1 VKAKPKPRQKYAR
14 GQGDQL
20 RSDLI
25 DAAIRILSDSES
37 SGQFS
42 LRAVAKEARVAAPS
56 IYLHFS
62 DLNELRL
69 AVLERLFAEQIAIRN
84 RADEEAGKAGGGAWE
99 RLLAGSLALVKFG
112 IERPGHYKIMYEGRV
127 ILRLNDPRAAAFG
140 RPMQDRS
147 VELIS
152 ELVRRRDAKGSPEDP
167 HRLALLLWA
176 ALHGIISLQIN
187 KPTLD
192 WPAAAELAAQVAK
205 LIIRPGSG
213 I

>member
-1 VKAKPKPRQKYAR
+1 MRR
-14 GQGDQL
+14 
-20 RSDLI
+20 DLI
-25 DAAIRILSDSES
+25 DAAIRILADNEP

-56 IYLHFS
+56 VYLHFS

-69 AVLERLFAEQIAIRN
+69 AVLERLFAEQIEIRKQ
-84 RADEEAGKAGGGAWE
+84 AEDAAAKAGGGAWE
-99 RLLAGSLALVKFG
+99 KLLAGSLALVRFG
-112 IERPGHYKIMYEGRV
+112 LERPGHYKVMYEGRV
-127 ILRLNDPRAAAFG
+127 ILRLNDPRAASFG

-152 ELVRRRDAKGSPEDP
+152 ELVRKRVAKGLNDDP
-167 HRLALLLWA
+167 HRLALLLWT

-192 WPAAAELAAQVAK
+192 WPAAIDLATQVAGF
-205 LIIRPGSG
+205 IIRPGSDG
-213 I
+213 

>member
-1 VKAKPKPRQKYAR
+1 VKTKQKPRQKYAR

-25 DAAIRILSDSES
+25 DAAIRLLAKNEP
-37 SGQFS
+37 SGEFS

-62 DLNELRL
+62 DLNALRL
-69 AVLERLFAEQIAIRN
+69 AVLERLFAEQISIRN
-84 RADEEAGKAGGGAWE
+84 RAEEEAAKAGGGAWE
-99 RLLAGSLALVKFG
+99 RLLAVSLALVRFG
-112 IERPGHYKIMYEGRV
+112 LERPGHYKVMYEGRV
-127 ILRLNDPRAAAFG
+127 ILRLNDPRAATFG

-152 ELVRRRDAKGSPEDP
+152 ELLRKRGSQGSEDP
-167 HRLALLLWA
+167 QRLALLLWTSI
-176 ALHGIISLQIN
+176 HGIISLQIN

-192 WPAAAELAAQVAK
+192 WPAASELATQVAGF
-205 LIIRPGSG
+205 IIRPVSDD
-213 I
+213 

>member
-1 VKAKPKPRQKYAR
+1 VKPKQKPRQKYAR

-25 DAAIRILSDSES
+25 EAAIRILANNEP

-69 AVLERLFAEQIAIRN
+69 AVLERLFAEQIELRN
-84 RADEEAGKAGGGAWE
+84 RADEEAAKAGGGAWE
-99 RLLAGSLALVKFG
+99 RLLAGSLALVRFG
-112 IERPGHYKIMYEGRV
+112 LERPGHYKVMYEGRV
-127 ILRLNDPRAAAFG
+127 ILRLHDPRAATFG
-140 RPMQDRS
+140 RPMQDHT

-152 ELVRRRDAKGSPEDP
+152 EIVRKKGSKGLAEDP
-167 HRLALLLWA
+167 HRLALLLWTGI
-176 ALHGIISLQIN
+176 HGIISLQIN

-192 WPAAAELAAQVAK
+192 WPAATELAAQVARF
-205 LIIRPGSG
+205 IIRPES
-213 I
+213 

>member
-1 VKAKPKPRQKYAR
+1 M
-14 GQGDQL
+14 

-25 DAAIRILSDSES
+25 DAAIRILAENEPG
-37 SGQFS
+37 GQFS

-69 AVLERLFAEQIAIRN
+69 AVLERLFAEQIVIRN
-84 RADEEAGKAGGGAWE
+84 HAEEAAAKAGGGAWE
-99 RLLAGSLALVKFG
+99 RLLAASLALVRFG
-112 IERPGHYKIMYEGRV
+112 LERPGHYKVMYEGRV
-127 ILRLNDPRAAAFG
+127 ILRLNDPRAATFG

-152 ELVRRRDAKGSPEDP
+152 ELARKRDPKGVSEDP
-167 HRLALLLWA
+167 HRLALLLWTGI
-176 ALHGIISLQIN
+176 HGIISLQIN

-192 WPAAAELAAQVAK
+192 WPAATELATQIAR
-205 LIIRPGSG
+205 LIIRPESG
-213 I
+213 T

>member
-1 VKAKPKPRQKYAR
+1 MKPKPKPRQKYAR

-25 DAAIRILSDSES
+25 DAAIRILADNGSN
-37 SGQFS
+37 GQFS

-84 RADEEAGKAGGGAWE
+84 QADEEAGKAGGGAWE
-99 RLLAGSLALVKFG
+99 RLLAGSLALVRFG
-112 IERPGHYKIMYEGRV
+112 LERPGHYKVMYEGRV
-127 ILRLNDPRAAAFG
+127 ILRLNDPRAATFG
-140 RPMQDRS
+140 RPMQNRS

-152 ELVRRRDAKGSPEDP
+152 ELVKKRAAKGLSEDP
-167 HRLALLLWA
+167 NRLALLLWTGI
-176 ALHGIISLQIN
+176 HGIISLQIN

-192 WPAAAELAAQVAK
+192 WPAANELATQLARFV
-205 LIIRPGSG
+205 IRPGSDG
-213 I
+213 

>member
-1 VKAKPKPRQKYAR
+1 MKAKQKTRQKYAR
-14 GQGDQL
+14 GQGDRL

-25 DAAIRILSDSES
+25 DAAIRILADSES

-69 AVLERLFAEQIAIRN
+69 AVLERLFAEQVAIRN
-84 RADEEAGKAGGGAWE
+84 QADEEAAKAGGGAWE
-99 RLLAGSLALVKFG
+99 RLLAGSLALVRFG
-112 IERPGHYKIMYEGRV
+112 LERPGHYKVMYEGRV
-127 ILRLNDPRAAAFG
+127 ILRLNDPRTAAFG

-152 ELVRRRDAKGSPEDP
+152 ELVRKRDPKGLSEDP
-167 HRLALLLWA
+167 HRLALLLWTGI
-176 ALHGIISLQIN
+176 HGIISLQIN

-192 WPAAAELAAQVAK
+192 WPAATELATQIARF
-205 LIIRPGSG
+205 IIRPESE